1 MCIGEKTEQKMPW
14 KLASSQIGG
23 KIPWSSK
30 FATREFIYWGKSICI
45 KRQKLSIEASLSNI
59 VQIVFHPQLL
69 SYPIPS
75 HWRAASDVDWI
86 LTPVESLFIYI
97 YKLVEKKIRNGKFGK
112 DNDLHFFTRSGR
124 ILKMGLEF
132 DGPVDDQLTAGGL
145 GGRGPGPWSPWPPSP
160 FPDGS
165 ACGRRSEGG
174 RRKKSASASTTQ
186 HMTKNMPSGWL
197 FPPTGPWSPGPSVRH
212 SLSVQYDCDD
222 LNYAPFKRAMVSLS
236 VDFHGKHVFFFFFS
250 PFLWLWFMLNVIPC
264 KGKLSISYFFVMGFH
279 VYQIQMITKELT
291 LQSMG
296 WIFFTK
302 ARCKTNFT
310 T

>member
-1 MCIGEKTEQKMPW
+1 MELEICNTGIHLLRKIDLHKATKAIHRGFVKQYRADCISPTVAVLSDSFSLEGG
-14 KLASSQIGG
+14 IGRRLNTYTSG
-23 KIPWSSK
+23 II
-30 FATREFIYWGKSICI
+30 IY
-45 KRQKLSIEASLSNI
+45 
-59 VQIVFHPQLL
+59 
-69 SYPIPS
+69 
-75 HWRAASDVDWI
+75 
-86 LTPVESLFIYI
+86 IYI

-197 FPPTGPWSPGPSVRH
+197 FPPTGP
-212 SLSVQYDCDD
+212 
-222 LNYAPFKRAMVSLS
+222 
-236 VDFHGKHVFFFFFS
+236 
-250 PFLWLWFMLNVIPC
+250 
-264 KGKLSISYFFVMGFH
+264 
-279 VYQIQMITKELT
+279 
-291 LQSMG
+291 
-296 WIFFTK
+296 
-302 ARCKTNFT
+302 
-310 T
+310 